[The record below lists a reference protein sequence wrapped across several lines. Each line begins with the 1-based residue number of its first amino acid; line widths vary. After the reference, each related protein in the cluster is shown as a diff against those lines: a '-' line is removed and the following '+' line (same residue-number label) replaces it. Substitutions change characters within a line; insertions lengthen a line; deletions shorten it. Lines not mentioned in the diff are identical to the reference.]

1 MKKIVLVLVFLALV
15 VSCAKR
21 GNPSGGKKDMEA
33 PEIVKSFPENYSTNF
48 NTNEIRINFNEYIKL
63 KDLNKQ
69 LIVSPPLKYQPIV
82 IPQSGASKQLKIKI
96 LDTLQENTT
105 YSLNFGNSIVDN
117 NEGNPFPFYRYVFST
132 GKAIDSLQLKGTVK
146 DALNINTDSYVS
158 VLLYEIDSTYTDSTV
173 YLKKPRYITN
183 TLDSATT
190 FQFENIKEGK
200 YKLIALKEES
210 DNYIFN
216 QKTDKIGF
224 VEQEISLPTDE
235 EYDLLL
241 FKEIQNFKSLK
252 PKHQKKNRIRFRY
265 EGPYQKDIA
274 IKLLTQDLPEGYTS
288 VITKEIESDT
298 LNYWFKPSVELDSM
312 LFSMNYK
319 TAIDTFKVRMRSKI
333 KVDSLFFKNITQTM
347 SLEDKYNIS
356 SSIPITKIDKQKI
369 QIIDKDSISI
379 PFDIIQDSFTNI
391 ISFDFEKKEKDRYNI
406 TVFPEAFQDFY
417 GKANDTLN
425 FKISTKSL
433 SAYGTVKLELINAPK
448 HSLLVQL
455 VDKKGEV
462 KYEQKG
468 KGKTIF
474 DFQNLNPTTYNLRV
488 VFDVNENGKYDTGNY
503 LNKIQPERISYYPE
517 EIEIRANWDRDY
529 KFTLK

>member
-21 GNPSGGKKDMEA
+21 GSPSGGKKDMEA

-48 NTNEIRINFNEYIKL
+48 NTKEIRINFNEYIKL

-69 LIVSPPLKYQPIV
+69 LIVSPPLKYQPTI

-105 YSLNFGNSIVDN
+105 YSFNFGNSIVDN
-117 NEGNPFPFYRYVFST
+117 NEGNPFPFFRYVFST
-132 GKAIDSLQLKGTVK
+132 GTEIDSLQLKGTVK
-146 DALNINTDSYVS
+146 DALNVDTDSYVS
-158 VLLYEIDSTYTDSTV
+158 VLLYEIDSTYSDSTV

-190 FQFENIKEGK
+190 FQFNNIKKGT

-210 DNYIFN
+210 DNYVFN

-224 VEQEISLPTDE
+224 VETEITLPTSQ
-235 EYDLLL
+235 EYELLL
-241 FKEIQNFKSLK
+241 FKEIQNFKPLK

-265 EGPYQKDIA
+265 EGPYHEDIS
-274 IKLLTQDLPEGYTS
+274 IKLLTDNLPEGYTS
-288 VITKEIESDT
+288 IITKEIETDT

-312 LFSMNYK
+312 LFSLK
-319 TAIDTFKVRMRSKI
+319 SKKVVDTFKVRMRKKI
-333 KVDSLFFKNITQTM
+333 KADSLYFKKITQ
-347 SLEDKYNIS
+347 SLTVDEKYEIS
-356 SSIPITKIDKQKI
+356 SSIPIIKIDKQKI
-369 QIIDKDSISI
+369 QIMNKDSVLV
-379 PFDIIQDSFTNI
+379 PFKIEQNSFTNTI
-391 ISFDFEKKEKDRYNI
+391 GFDFDKKEEDRYKI
-406 TVFPEAFQDFY
+406 TAYPEAFQDFY
-417 GKANDTLN
+417 GGMNDTLT
-425 FKISTKSL
+425 FKVSTKKL
-433 SAYGTVKLELINAPK
+433 SAYGTIKLELFNTPK

-455 VDKKGEV
+455 VDKNGKI

-468 KGKTIF
+468 VGKTIF
-474 DFQNLNPTTYNLRV
+474 DFQNLNPATYNLRV
-488 VFDVNENGKYDTGNY
+488 VFDVNGNEKYDTGNY
-503 LNKIQPERISYYPE
+503 LNKLQPERVSYYPE

-529 KFTLK
+529 KFTLQ